1 MRIKV
6 IEETE
11 VETVKCECEKGLRGC
26 ADCKRQLGAKVNAR
40 LAEIRQRRKYYEE
53 HPEEVKRIIEEGSA
67 KARKDAQ
74 KVLEKV
80 RQLVGM
86 Y

>member
-1 MRIKV
+1 M
-6 IEETE
+6 
-11 VETVKCECEKGLRGC
+11 
-26 ADCKRQLGAKVNAR
+26 
-40 LAEIRQRRKYYEE
+40 LAEIREKRKYYEE

-67 KARKDAQ
+67 KARKEAQ

-86 Y
+86 V